1 MSVVSPRAG
10 RVFLVFALTFAPAT
24 VVAQSP
30 EQRAVVAI
38 VEAFHDA
45 LRRGDSTAALRLLA
59 PGALILEAGGLESRD
74 EYRAH
79 HLPGDIAYA
88 RSVSSRRDEPEVI
101 VAGDVAWV
109 VGTSRSSGMFRDRAV
124 NSANAEL
131 VVLSRNGEGWRIRAI
146 HWSSRTIR
154 TP

>member
-1 MSVVSPRAG
+1 MSVVSPPLG

-24 VVAQSP
+24 LVAQSP

-45 LRRGDSTAALRLLA
+45 LGRGDSTAALRLLA

-79 HLPGDIAYA
+79 HLPGDIAFA

-109 VGTSRSSGMFRDRAV
+109 VGTSRSSGMFGDRAV

-131 VVLSRNGEGWRIRAI
+131 VVLSRSGEGWRIRAI

>member
-1 MSVVSPRAG
+1 MSVVSPPLG
-10 RVFLVFALTFAPAT
+10 RVFLVFALTFVPAT

-45 LRRGDSTAALRLLA
+45 LGRGDSTAALRLLA

-88 RSVSSRRDEPEVI
+88 RSVSSQRDEPEVI